1 MHHLIGK
8 KLLIA
13 SHNTGKVRE
22 FDDLLKPYEIQC
34 ISAKSLNLPEPEED
48 GQTFEEN
55 AKIKALSACML
66 SKQVSIS
73 DDSGLCVTALDGK
86 PGIYSARWAGPEKN
100 FLKAAE
106 KIQEELYE
114 KKDYSAKFVCAL
126 TLAWPDMYY
135 ESFVGEIYG
144 KLTFPPKGDKGFGYD
159 PIFIPTGY
167 NETFGQMDIRKKESI
182 SHRSVAFNKLIK
194 AHLT

>member
-1 MHHLIGK
+1 MHHLIDK

-22 FDDLLKPYEIQC
+22 FGELLKPYEIKC
-34 ISAKSLNLPEPEED
+34 ISAKSLNLPEPEEN

-66 SKQVSIS
+66 SKQVSLS
-73 DDSGLCVTALDGK
+73 DDSGLCVNALGGK
-86 PGIYSARWAGPEKN
+86 PGIYSARWAGPDRD
-100 FLKAAE
+100 FLKAAQ
-106 KIQEELYE
+106 KIKEELYE
-114 KKDYSAKFVCAL
+114 KNDYSAKFVCAL
-126 TLAWPDMYY
+126 TLAWPDMHC
-135 ESFVGEIYG
+135 EIFVGEIYG
-144 KLTFPPKGDKGFGYD
+144 KLTFPPKGNKGFGYD

-167 NETFGQMDIRKKESI
+167 NETFGQMDPRKKETM

-194 AHLT
+194 AHLS